1 MSTSRSGRPPQSPL
15 RGFGPPGRSLGGGI
29 GSGGFMGVGGRI
41 GTRSPVGVALLLLR
55 AALLPAV
62 RPDSKPACVPFFS
75 AACGFPPR
83 APVTV
88 PRRPRP
94 FVPAAR
100 LWRGAG
106 LASLSITEAGRVT
119 SAEPERPF

>member
-1 MSTSRSGRPPQSPL
+1 MEG
-15 RGFGPPGRSLGGGI
+15 LGGL
-29 GSGGFMGVGGRI
+29 GGRI
-41 GTRSPVGVALLLLR
+41 GTRGPVGVALLLLR
-55 AALLPAV
+55 TVLLPAV

-75 AACGFPPR
+75 AAAAACGFPPR